1 MLKSAPP
8 PPPHPPPPPVLP
20 PPPFHPGHP
29 PRNIPQHSPRGHR
42 SSFFHNGQGGK
53 TITQGTVEVIFLLSL
68 LFSSIS
74 AQTSEQL
81 VLHTH
86 THTRKHAR
94 ARARAHTHST
104 ISLSLSLSLSLS
116 HTHTHTHTQTR
127 ARARARETQH
137 LNRIIR
143 TLFYHLQRNPI
154 SGCQTASPD
163 PTKQGR
169 SASQKISRCDEIGT
183 EDSVFTTKLFQ
194 KDLYLLSFVCAS
206 ARAR

>member
-1 MLKSAPP
+1 MSCAGHSSTFSLGLSGKLLMLKSAPP
-8 PPPHPPPPPVLP
+8 PPPRPPTPRPP

-42 SSFFHNGQGGK
+42 SSFFHNGQGSK

-68 LFSSIS
+68 LFSSIF

-86 THTRKHAR
+86 THTRKH

-116 HTHTHTHTQTR
+116 HTHTHTHTHTNARSRASTR
-127 ARARARETQH
+127 NTAFEQNYTNVVLSPATKSDFRLSDCFTGPHET
-137 LNRIIR
+137 RKVR
-143 TLFYHLQRNPI
+143 V
-154 SGCQTASPD
+154 
-163 PTKQGR
+163 
-169 SASQKISRCDEIGT
+169 T
-183 EDSVFTTKLFQ
+183 ENQPV
-194 KDLYLLSFVCAS
+194 
-206 ARAR
+206 